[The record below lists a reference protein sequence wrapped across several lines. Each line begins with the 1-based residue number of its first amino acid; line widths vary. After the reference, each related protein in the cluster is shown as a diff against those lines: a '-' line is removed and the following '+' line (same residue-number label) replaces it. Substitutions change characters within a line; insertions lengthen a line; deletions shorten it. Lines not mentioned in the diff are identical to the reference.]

1 MFFKLKNNSSQHLL
15 ILEQM
20 NIEIT
25 LPDESIRKYNNP
37 VTGEAIAFD
46 IGPKLGKDA
55 IAIEINKQLFD
66 TSYEITENAS
76 INILT
81 SKDIVSLSI
90 LRHSTAHL
98 LAQAVLNLYP
108 DTQYGV
114 GPDIEDG
121 FYYDFLFEQ
130 TISDD
135 DLPKIEKEMTR
146 LTGEK
151 QPFSKSFM
159 DKSKALNLFKNQ
171 EFKKELINTA
181 DSTEGVDDN
190 HVSVYSNKDFIDLC
204 RGPHVPNTGY
214 IKHFKLTRIGGAYWR
229 GDENNPQLQRIY
241 GTSWFTK
248 DDLQQYLSRRV
259 EAEKRDHRK
268 IGKELELF
276 TSADELGPG
285 QFLWKPNG
293 ALLRNTIETY
303 SKKAHIQNGYD
314 LVNTPHIGRS
324 ILWETSGHL
333 EHYEEG
339 MYPPLQSK
347 DNDDTYYLKPMNCPF
362 HILIY
367 KSELRSYKELPVRLF
382 ELGSVYRFEKTGVLH
397 GLLRA
402 RGFTQDDAH
411 IFCTFDQIDQEIN
424 NLLRFSIALLKSFGF
439 EDIEADLST
448 KPKKAIGEDKDWKIA
463 TESLENAL
471 NEEGINFITAEG
483 EGAFY
488 GPKIDLHVKDAIG
501 RRWQL
506 STIQIDFA
514 QPNNFG
520 LEYVTSKN
528 SKDRPV
534 MVHRALLG
542 SIERFTGILIEHYSG
557 EFPGWLAPTQLK
569 ILTIGD
575 VHDYVQSIVEK
586 LPNVRLE
593 IDNRNVRL
601 GEKIHDAKKRK
612 IPLSL
617 IIGEKDLAANTG
629 SLNILNSESINNET
643 IAQLVKEINKQVKEP
658 RFEF

>member
-1 MFFKLKNNSSQHLL
+1 MFFKLKNNSTQHLL

-66 TSYEITENAS
+66 TSYEITENVS

-314 LVNTPHIGRS
+314 FVNTPHIGRS

>member
-1 MFFKLKNNSSQHLL
+1 
-15 ILEQM
+15 M

-25 LPDESIRKYNNP
+25 LPDKSIRKYNNP
-37 VTGEAIAFD
+37 ITGEAIALD

-55 IAIEINKQLFD
+55 IGIEINKQLFD
-66 TSYEITENAS
+66 TSYEITENVS

-81 SKDIVSLSI
+81 SQDRVSLSI

-98 LAQAVLNLYP
+98 LAQAVLNLFP
-108 DTQYGV
+108 GTQYGV

-135 DLPKIEKEMTR
+135 DLPKIEKEMKR
-146 LTGEK
+146 LAAEK
-151 QPFSKSFM
+151 QSFSKSFI
-159 DKSKALNLFKNQ
+159 DKSQALNIFKNQ
-171 EFKKELINTA
+171 KFKMELINTA
-181 DSTEGVDDN
+181 DATEGVDAEQ
-190 HVSVYSNKDFIDLC
+190 VSVYSNNDFLDLC
-204 RGPHVPNTGY
+204 RGPHVPHTGF
-214 IKHFKLTRIGGAYWR
+214 IKHFKLTRLGGAYWR
-229 GDENNPQLQRIY
+229 GDEDNPQLQRIY
-241 GTSWFTK
+241 GTSWFTD
-248 DDLQQYLSRRV
+248 DDLQQYLTRRI

-276 TSADELGPG
+276 TTADELGPG

-293 ALLRNTIETY
+293 ALLRNTIENY
-303 SKKAHIQNGYD
+303 SKKAHIQNGYEF
-314 LVNTPHIGRS
+314 VNTPHIGRS

-347 DNDDTYYLKPMNCPF
+347 DNDDKYYLKPMNCPF

-411 IFCTFDQIDQEIN
+411 IFCTFEQINQEIN
-424 NLLRFSIALLKSFGF
+424 NLLRFSISLLKSFGF
-439 EDIEADLST
+439 DDIEADLST
-448 KPKKAIGEDKDWKIA
+448 KPKKAIGEDKDWDIA

-514 QPNNFG
+514 QPNNFK
-520 LEYVTSKN
+520 LEYVTNKN
-528 SKDRPV
+528 NKDRPV

-575 VHDYVQSIVEK
+575 VEDYVQTIVEK

-593 IDNRNVRL
+593 VDNRNIRL

-617 IIGEKDLAANTG
+617 IVGEKDLSENTG
-629 SLNILNSESINNET
+629 SLNILNSESINNKK
-643 IAQLVKEINKQVKEP
+643 ISHLLKEINKQVKEP

>member
-1 MFFKLKNNSSQHLL
+1 
-15 ILEQM
+15 M

-25 LPDESIRKYNNP
+25 LPDKSIRKYNNP
-37 VTGEAIAFD
+37 ITGEAIALD

-55 IAIEINKQLFD
+55 IGIEINKQLFD
-66 TSYEITENAS
+66 TSYEITENVS

-81 SKDIVSLSI
+81 SQDRVSLSI

-98 LAQAVLNLYP
+98 LAQAVLNLFP
-108 DTQYGV
+108 GTQYGV

-130 TISDD
+130 TISDE
-135 DLPKIEKEMTR
+135 DLPKIEKEMKR
-146 LTGEK
+146 LAAEK
-151 QPFSKSFM
+151 QSFTKSFI
-159 DKSKALNLFKNQ
+159 DKSQALNIFKNQ
-171 EFKKELINTA
+171 KFKMELINTA
-181 DSTEGVDDN
+181 DATEGVDAEQ
-190 HVSVYSNKDFIDLC
+190 VSVYSNNDFLDLC
-204 RGPHVPNTGY
+204 RGPHVPHTGF
-214 IKHFKLTRIGGAYWR
+214 IKHFKLTRLGGAYWR
-229 GDENNPQLQRIY
+229 GDEDNPQLQRIY
-241 GTSWFTK
+241 GTSWFTD
-248 DDLQQYLSRRV
+248 DDLQQYLTRRI

-276 TSADELGPG
+276 TTADELGPG

-293 ALLRNTIETY
+293 ALLRNTIENY
-303 SKKAHIQNGYD
+303 SKKAHIQNGYEF
-314 LVNTPHIGRS
+314 VNTPHIGRS

-347 DNDDTYYLKPMNCPF
+347 DNDDKYYLKPMNCPF

-411 IFCTFDQIDQEIN
+411 IFCTFEQINQEIN
-424 NLLRFSIALLKSFGF
+424 NLLRFSISLLKSFGF
-439 EDIEADLST
+439 DDIEADLST
-448 KPKKAIGEDKDWKIA
+448 KPKKAIGEDKDWDIA

-514 QPNNFG
+514 QPNNFK
-520 LEYVTSKN
+520 LEYVTNKN
-528 SKDRPV
+528 NKDRPV

-575 VHDYVQSIVEK
+575 VEDYVQTIVEK

-593 IDNRNVRL
+593 VDNRNIRL

-617 IIGEKDLAANTG
+617 IVGEKDLSENTG
-629 SLNILNSESINNET
+629 SLNILNSESINNKK
-643 IAQLVKEINKQVKEP
+643 ISHLLKEINKQVKEP